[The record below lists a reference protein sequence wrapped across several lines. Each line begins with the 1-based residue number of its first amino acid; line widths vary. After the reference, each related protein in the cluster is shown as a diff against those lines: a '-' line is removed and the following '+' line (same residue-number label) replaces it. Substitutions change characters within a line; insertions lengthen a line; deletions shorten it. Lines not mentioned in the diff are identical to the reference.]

1 MANYFEVIIH
11 RYNEVSLRENMNT
24 RIAAG
29 SRKGSKVLIHNGYK
43 YQKNKVSNNIIFW
56 RCWRKDCRSFLKTRD
71 FDMDNPNANIVVQRE
86 DVHGHDEDDDIINAD
101 NFKASLR
108 EGIELNPT
116 APIKRIYSAIAADEQ
131 RQGRIDFLPQFT
143 SVKSSMCRKRSSF
156 IPPIPASINDVD
168 VRDSWAETWTGEPFI
183 LEQNNN
189 IGCVIFCTNEDLLSL
204 LNCEIVFIDGTFR
217 THTNKS
223 SPYMECTLITAY
235 ILRLV

>member
-1 MANYFEVIIH
+1 MFFSITSINMARASARRKHLANYFEVIIH

-43 YQKNKVSNNIIFW
+43 YQKNKVSNNIICW
-56 RCWRKDCRSFLKTRD
+56 RCWRKYCRSFLKTRD
-71 FDMDNPNANIVVQRE
+71 FAMDNPNTNIVV
-86 DVHGHDEDDDIINAD
+86 V
-101 NFKASLR
+101 
-108 EGIELNPT
+108 
-116 APIKRIYSAIAADEQ
+116 
-131 RQGRIDFLPQFT
+131 
-143 SVKSSMCRKRSSF
+143 
-156 IPPIPASINDVD
+156 PASINDVD

-183 LEQNNN
+183 LGQDNNM
-189 IGCVIFCTNEDLLSL
+189 GCVIFCTNEDLLSL

-217 THTNKS
+217 SKS